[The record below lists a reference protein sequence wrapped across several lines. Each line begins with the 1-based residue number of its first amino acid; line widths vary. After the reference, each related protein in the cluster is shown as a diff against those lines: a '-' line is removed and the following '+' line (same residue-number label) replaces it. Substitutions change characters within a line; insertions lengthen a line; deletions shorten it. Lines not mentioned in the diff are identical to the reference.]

1 MKVSGGNQR
10 DSLFFL
16 MDQKLNNRMVYM
28 REGSSSS
35 FFIKDRK
42 EDLKNF
48 LIKMDRKEKYPT
60 Y

>member
-1 MKVSGGNQR
+1 MT
-10 DSLFFL
+10 
-16 MDQKLNNRMVYM
+16 MVYM

-48 LIKMDRKEKYPT
+48 LIKMDRKKKYPT